1 MHRFEAV
8 DWDFLR
14 PGFGTRV
21 PLDALEGCS
30 SNDPRTR
37 ELHSYSLG
45 RERAAAELR
54 TQPSL
59 ADLSAPTDPHRLFWW
74 QGVGEATAR
83 HFDEATLYDSGQV
96 EPMTLLRRTEAT
108 LRQISPLDRSGQ
120 EAALRAAAS
129 IHYAGQIDWKKV
141 QGGWDIETLAD
152 LEQELRGLHATV
164 QMAGWWSQ
172 GLHCGRALS
181 EFHQPREIILPGGL
195 ERVPAPFFEGLGTA
209 LGERW
214 GPTASI
220 PRPRGLPLHGGRALR
235 EGYKAGV
242 ARRWLHSEDTDLP
255 TLPLPN

>member
-1 MHRFEAV
+1 V

-14 PGFGTRV
+14 PGFGTRI
-21 PLDALEGCS
+21 PLDTLEGCS
-30 SNDPRTR
+30 SSDPRTR

-59 ADLSAPTDPHRLFWW
+59 AGLSAPTDPHRLFWW

-83 HFDEATLYDSGQV
+83 HYDAPSQYESGRV
-96 EPMTLLRRTEAT
+96 EPITLLRRTEAT
-108 LRQISPLDRSGQ
+108 LRQLTPLDRSGQ

-129 IHYAGQIDWKKV
+129 IHYAGGVDWKKV
-141 QGGWDIETLAD
+141 QGGWDNDALPS

-164 QMAGWWSQ
+164 QLAGWWSQ
-172 GLHCGRALS
+172 GLDCGRALA
-181 EFHQPREIILPGGL
+181 EFHQPREIGLPAGL
-195 ERVPAPFFEGLGTA
+195 ERLPAPFFEGLGTA

-214 GPTASI
+214 GPIDSI
-220 PRPRGLPLHGGRALR
+220 PRPKGLPLHAGRALR

-242 ARRWLHSEDTDLP
+242 ARRWMRTEDRDLP
-255 TLPLPN
+255 ELPLPE